1 MPRQSDPLTPPPS
14 GTQTQRAAHHR
25 HAPGLAIDTVAAN
38 YSRIR
43 PAAVSP
49 PTTPYSS
56 RHDKL
61 SFRLRSNSG
70 LSLHTN
76 EDALRRYTDYNS
88 DGSPRTPTFDSSVTW
103 GSIDGVTVGPRA
115 LPRRQ
120 VPPPQQQPGQALPIP
135 DFFSQKTFQALLAN
149 PSTRDRF
156 VRFARRSGAGA
167 DIDFLLGVATYA
179 RSLAQFV
186 DQLSSVPKPVDLPFS
201 VSRSLNVDLKHL
213 SGSVLPGLDSVFAES
228 RQYVEQRVRDDVL
241 PGFVAQQLSLRAA
254 AALTDERT
262 SRASDLR
269 GLGTAFCLADAEVTD
284 NPIISASDGFLSL
297 TGYTKEEVLLRSCS
311 FLQGARTDQRTAL
324 RISEALGQ
332 GKETTEVILN
342 YRRDSW
348 PFWNLLCIFPITDN
362 SGLVRRYLG
371 AQINVSETLA
381 RDDDILRSLSYGPLE
396 PDSSD
401 AEADDDSPVGRRP
414 STRDCGPER
423 KTSSRPRSGS
433 ARGFFKQ
440 FKKSSS
446 GTPTSA
452 HASSGSISHPS
463 TSSIS
468 VDSKPDTPTHYS
480 RFLLLR
486 QSDPSPT
493 TSSNRASRVPSLR
506 VAYAS
511 PAALEALDITAG
523 PAAFQHDDVFSFLSD
538 EVGSPSVTKSFRATV
553 QQRVLREGQC
563 ERLNVVVGSSRG
575 GGGGGQH
582 RRQTSMS
589 ISLTSRS
596 TNDVRDGLGDKD
608 KDRRPSRPVSRSGFA
623 SLVGGEA
630 SRADMFA
637 SHWAP
642 LKDAAGL
649 VEYVVVILTPA

>member
-1 MPRQSDPLTPPPS
+1 MPRQSDPLTPPHS
-14 GTQTQRAAHHR
+14 GAQRAGLYHK

-38 YSRIR
+38 FSRIR

-49 PTTPYSS
+49 PVTPYSA

-61 SFRLRSNSG
+61 SHRLRSNSG

-88 DGSPRTPTFDSSVTW
+88 DGSPRTPTFDNSVTW
-103 GSIDGVTVGPRA
+103 GSIDGVASGSRQT
-115 LPRRQ
+115 PRRPMP
-120 VPPPQQQPGQALPIP
+120 PPPQQTEQALPIP
-135 DFFSQKTFQALLAN
+135 DFFSQKVFQAVLAN

-156 VRFARRSGAGA
+156 VRFARKSGATA
-167 DIDFLLGVATYA
+167 DIDFLLGIATYA

-186 DQLSSVPKPVDLPFS
+186 DQLSSVPRPVDLPFS

-213 SGSVLPGLDSVFAES
+213 SSSVLPGLDTVFSES
-228 RQYVEQRVRDDVL
+228 KHFVEQRVRDEVF

-269 GLGTAFCLADAEVTD
+269 GLGTAFCLADAEVVD
-284 NPIISASDGFLSL
+284 NPIISVSDGFLSL

-311 FLQGARTDQRTAL
+311 FLQGARSDQQTAA
-324 RISEALGQ
+324 RISEAVGQ
-332 GKETTEVILN
+332 GKESTEVILN

-348 PFWNLLCIFPITDN
+348 PFWNMLCLFPITDTN
-362 SGLVRRYLG
+362 GIVRRWLG

-381 RDDDILRSLSYGPLE
+381 NTDDILRSLSYGPLE

-401 AEADDDSPVGRRP
+401 AEFDGDDSPVGRRP
-414 STRDCGPER
+414 STRDCGPDR
-423 KTSSRPRSGS
+423 KSNSRPRSGS
-433 ARGFFKQ
+433 TRGFFKQ

-446 GTPTSA
+446 SSTHSHTP
-452 HASSGSISHPS
+452 SGSISLPS
-463 TSSIS
+463 ASSIS
-468 VDSKPDTPTHYS
+468 IDSKPDTLNHYS

-493 TSSNRASRVPSLR
+493 SHRISKVPSLR

-511 PAALEALDITAG
+511 PAALEALDINAS

-538 EVGSPSVTKSFRATV
+538 EVGSPSVTKSFRSTV
-553 QQRVLREGQC
+553 QQRVLREGHC
-563 ERLNVVVGSSRG
+563 ERLNVVLSRS
-575 GGGGGQH
+575 QPH

-596 TNDVRDGLGDKD
+596 TSDIRDGLSDKE
-608 KDRRPSRPVSRSGFA
+608 RRPSRPVSRSGFA
-623 SLVGGEA
+623 SFVGGET
-630 SRADMFA
+630 SRADMLA

>member
-14 GTQTQRAAHHR
+14 GAQRAGLYHK

-38 YSRIR
+38 FSRIR

-49 PTTPYSS
+49 PVTPYSA

-61 SFRLRSNSG
+61 SSRLRSNSG

-103 GSIDGVTVGPRA
+103 GSIDGVASGSRQT
-115 LPRRQ
+115 PRRTM
-120 VPPPQQQPGQALPIP
+120 PPPTPHQPEQAALPIP
-135 DFFSQKTFQALLAN
+135 DFFSQKVFQAVLAN

-156 VRFARRSGAGA
+156 VRFARRSGAAA
-167 DIDFLLGVATYA
+167 DIDFLLGIATYA

-186 DQLSSVPKPVDLPFS
+186 DQLSSVPRPVDLPFS

-213 SGSVLPGLDSVFAES
+213 SNSVLPGLDSVFSES
-228 RQYVEQRVRDDVL
+228 KQFVEQRVRDDVF
-241 PGFVAQQLSLRAA
+241 PSFVAQQLSLRAA
-254 AALTDERT
+254 AALTDDRT

-269 GLGTAFCLADAEVTD
+269 GLGTAFCLADAEVAD
-284 NPIISASDGFLSL
+284 NPIISVSDGFLSL

-311 FLQGARTDQRTAL
+311 FLQGARTDQQTAA
-324 RISEALGQ
+324 RISEAVSQ
-332 GKETTEVILN
+332 GKESTEVILN

-348 PFWNLLCIFPITDN
+348 PFWNMLCLFPITDTN
-362 SGLVRRYLG
+362 GIVRRYLG

-381 RDDDILRSLSYGPLE
+381 NTDDILRSLSYGPLE
-396 PDSSD
+396 PEGSD
-401 AEADDDSPVGRRP
+401 AEADGDDSPVGRRP
-414 STRDCGPER
+414 STRDCGPDR
-423 KTSSRPRSGS
+423 KGSSRPRSGS
-433 ARGFFKQ
+433 TRGFFKQ

-446 GTPTSA
+446 SSSSHSHTP
-452 HASSGSISHPS
+452 SGSISLPS
-463 TSSIS
+463 ASSIS
-468 VDSKPDTPTHYS
+468 VDSRPDTLTHYS

-486 QSDPSPT
+486 QSDPSPA
-493 TSSNRASRVPSLR
+493 SNRVSRVPSLR

-511 PAALEALDITAG
+511 PAALEALDITAS

-538 EVGSPSVTKSFRATV
+538 EAGSPSVTKSFRSTV
-553 QQRVLREGQC
+553 QQRVLREGHC
-563 ERLNVVVGSSRG
+563 ERLNVVLG
-575 GGGGGQH
+575 GGKQH
-582 RRQTSMS
+582 RRGTSMS

-596 TNDVRDGLGDKD
+596 TSDIRDGLEARD

-623 SLVGGEA
+623 SFVGGETSKA
-630 SRADMFA
+630 EVLA